1 MKKFYPLLSVL
12 FLIIWGCEDKTDDN
26 TPEVVDDTPTE
37 VTLWGV
43 VYSVENTDSLDLSNN
58 QLTGEIPETIC
69 DLNDQL
75 DSLMNVSNNH
85 LCNPYV
91 PTCITSLESTLSGF
105 FSNQNDCNYQMSSKD
120 KKDIISRLEP
130 QSSEAEKAV
139 LGSMLISKEAVPRG
153 MTFLHQD
160 SFFDKKH
167 QIIYKNMMEL
177 FEDNSSI
184 ECNYLVISDG
194 VFSSMKLLIANDD
207 IKPKY
212 FKSIAIR
219 GTIDKKD
226 LKDIDY
232 CNISLFL
239 GSNFH
244 SVIYPVN
251 KGNEFNFIGI
261 LRKNLSENEIKNSSL
276 FKDEDFISSILLDLS
291 HQIDQDILNNL
302 KNIKCFPIFT
312 SEEIYHPK
320 QKNIFLI
327 GDAFFALPPTF
338 AQGAS
343 QAIEVAFELYKN
355 FQNGSN
361 EFTNTRIKRTKIINK
376 KSKLNHFAF
385 HLSNPFMVFTRDLLM
400 KYLVKNKKFINSY
413 FGKIYKN

>member
-1 MKKFYPLLSVL
+1 MKKVVIIGAGISGLLIANLLRQNS
-12 FLIIWGCEDKTDDN
+12 N
-26 TPEVVDDTPTE
+26 YE
-37 VTLWGV
+37 VTLYEKNNSINLEKGYGV
-43 VYSVENTDSLDLSNN
+43 QLSVNSIKLLNKINFQTINSQNKFNPNKVDFYSLKNKNK
-58 QLTGEIPETIC
+58 IC
-69 DLNDQL
+69 DLDISVFNT
-75 DSLMNVSNNH
+75 
-85 LCNPYV
+85 YEAKY
-91 PTCITSLESTLSGF
+91 TTLQRTTLVEF
-105 FSNQNDCNYQMSSKD
+105 LKD
-120 KKDIISRLEP
+120 KLPNNLIQYNKKVNKVSSQNEIIDL
-130 QSSEAEKAV
+130 
-139 LGSMLISKEAVPRG
+139 
-153 MTFLHQD
+153 TF
-160 SFFDKKH
+160 
-167 QIIYKNMMEL
+167 EG
-177 FEDNSSI
+177 NSSA
-184 ECNYLVISDG
+184 ECDFLIISDG
-194 VFSSMKLLIANDD
+194 VFSSTKSLIANKD

-212 FKSIAIR
+212 FKSLAIR
-219 GTIDKKD
+219 ATIDQKN
-226 LKDIDY
+226 LKDINNS
-232 CNISLFL
+232 NISLFL

-385 HLSNPFMVFTRDLLM
+385 HLSNPFMVFIRDLLM

>member
-1 MKKFYPLLSVL
+1 MKKVAIIGAGISGLLIANLLRQDS
-12 FLIIWGCEDKTDDN
+12 N
-26 TPEVVDDTPTE
+26 YE
-37 VTLWGV
+37 VTLYEKNNSINLEKGYGV
-43 VYSVENTDSLDLSNN
+43 QLSLNSIKLLNQINFQTINSQNKFNPNKVDFYSLKNKNK
-58 QLTGEIPETIC
+58 IC
-69 DLNDQL
+69 DLDISVFNT
-75 DSLMNVSNNH
+75 
-85 LCNPYV
+85 YEAKY
-91 PTCITSLESTLSGF
+91 TTLQRTTLVEF
-105 FSNQNDCNYQMSSKD
+105 LKD
-120 KKDIISRLEP
+120 KLPNNLIQYNKKVNKASSQNEIID
-130 QSSEAEKAV
+130 
-139 LGSMLISKEAVPRG
+139 LI
-153 MTFLHQD
+153 
-160 SFFDKKH
+160 FDG
-167 QIIYKNMMEL
+167 
-177 FEDNSSI
+177 NSSA
-184 ECNYLVISDG
+184 ECDFLIISDG
-194 VFSSMKLLIANDD
+194 VFSSTKSLIANKD

-212 FKSIAIR
+212 FKSLAIR
-219 GTIDKKD
+219 ATIDQKN
-226 LKDIDY
+226 LKHINNS
-232 CNISLFL
+232 NISLFL

-343 QAIEVAFELYKN
+343 QAIEIAFELYKN

-400 KYLVKNKKFINSY
+400 KYLLKNKKFINSY

>member
-1 MKKFYPLLSVL
+1 MKKVAIIGAGISGLLIANLLRQDS
-12 FLIIWGCEDKTDDN
+12 N
-26 TPEVVDDTPTE
+26 YE
-37 VTLWGV
+37 VTLYEKNNSINLEKGYGV
-43 VYSVENTDSLDLSNN
+43 QLSVNSIKLLNKINFQTINSQNKFNPNKVDFYSLKNKNK
-58 QLTGEIPETIC
+58 IC
-69 DLNDQL
+69 DLDISVFNTYEAKYTTLQRTTLVEFLKDKLPNNLIQYNKKVN
-75 DSLMNVSNNH
+75 NVS
-85 LCNPYV
+85 
-91 PTCITSLESTLSGF
+91 S
-105 FSNQNDCNYQMSSKD
+105 QNE
-120 KKDIISRLEP
+120 IIDL
-130 QSSEAEKAV
+130 
-139 LGSMLISKEAVPRG
+139 
-153 MTFLHQD
+153 TF
-160 SFFDKKH
+160 
-167 QIIYKNMMEL
+167 EG
-177 FEDNSSI
+177 NSSA
-184 ECNYLVISDG
+184 ECDFLIISDG
-194 VFSSMKLLIANDD
+194 VFSSTKSLIATKD

-212 FKSIAIR
+212 FKSLAIR
-219 GTIDKKD
+219 ATIDQKN
-226 LKDIDY
+226 LKHINNS
-232 CNISLFL
+232 NISLFL

-291 HQIDQDILNNL
+291 HQMDQNILNNL

-385 HLSNPFMVFTRDLLM
+385 HLSNPFMIFTRDLLM

>member
-1 MKKFYPLLSVL
+1 MKKVAIIGAGISGLLIANLLRQDS
-12 FLIIWGCEDKTDDN
+12 N
-26 TPEVVDDTPTE
+26 YE
-37 VTLWGV
+37 VTLYEKNNSINLEKGYGV
-43 VYSVENTDSLDLSNN
+43 QLSVNSIKLLNKIGFQTINSQNKFNPNKVDFYSLKNKNK
-58 QLTGEIPETIC
+58 IC
-69 DLNDQL
+69 DLDISVFNT
-75 DSLMNVSNNH
+75 
-85 LCNPYV
+85 YEAKY
-91 PTCITSLESTLSGF
+91 TTLQRTTLVEF
-105 FSNQNDCNYQMSSKD
+105 LKD
-120 KKDIISRLEP
+120 KLPNNLIQYNKKVTKVSSQNEIIDL
-130 QSSEAEKAV
+130 
-139 LGSMLISKEAVPRG
+139 
-153 MTFLHQD
+153 TF
-160 SFFDKKH
+160 
-167 QIIYKNMMEL
+167 EG
-177 FEDNSSI
+177 NSSA
-184 ECNYLVISDG
+184 ECDFLIISDG
-194 VFSSMKLLIANDD
+194 VFSSTKSLIANKD

-212 FKSIAIR
+212 FKSLAIR
-219 GTIDKKD
+219 ATIDQKN
-226 LKDIDY
+226 LKHINNS
-232 CNISLFL
+232 NISLFL

-343 QAIEVAFELYKN
+343 QAIEIAFELYKN
-355 FQNGSN
+355 FKNGSN

>member
-1 MKKFYPLLSVL
+1 MKKVAIIGAGISGLLIANLLRQDSNYEVILYEKNNSINLEKGYGVQLSVNSIKL
-12 FLIIWGCEDKTDDN
+12 LNKIGFQTINSQNKFN
-26 TPEVVDDTPTE
+26 PNKVDF
-37 VTLWGV
+37 
-43 VYSVENTDSLDLSNN
+43 YSLKNKNK
-58 QLTGEIPETIC
+58 IC
-69 DLNDQL
+69 DLD
-75 DSLMNVSNNH
+75 
-85 LCNPYV
+85 
-91 PTCITSLESTLSGF
+91 ISTFNTYEAKYTTLQRTTLVEF
-105 FSNQNDCNYQMSSKD
+105 LKD
-120 KKDIISRLEP
+120 KLPNNLIQYNKKVNKVSSQNEIIDL
-130 QSSEAEKAV
+130 
-139 LGSMLISKEAVPRG
+139 
-153 MTFLHQD
+153 TFD
-160 SFFDKKH
+160 G
-167 QIIYKNMMEL
+167 
-177 FEDNSSI
+177 NSSA
-184 ECNYLVISDG
+184 ECDFLIISDG
-194 VFSSMKLLIANDD
+194 VFSSTKSLIANKD

-212 FKSIAIR
+212 FKSLAIR
-219 GTIDKKD
+219 ATIDQKN
-226 LKDIDY
+226 LKHINNS
-232 CNISLFL
+232 NISLFL

-251 KGNEFNFIGI
+251 KGNESNFIGI

-343 QAIEVAFELYKN
+343 QAIEIGFELYKN

-385 HLSNPFMVFTRDLLM
+385 HLSNPFMVFIRDLLM

>member
-1 MKKFYPLLSVL
+1 MKKIVIIGAGISGLLIANLLRQDS
-12 FLIIWGCEDKTDDN
+12 N
-26 TPEVVDDTPTE
+26 YE
-37 VTLWGV
+37 VTLYEKNNSINLEKGYGV
-43 VYSVENTDSLDLSNN
+43 QLSVNSIKLLNKINFQTINSQNKFNPNKVDFYSLKNKNK
-58 QLTGEIPETIC
+58 IC
-69 DLNDQL
+69 DLD
-75 DSLMNVSNNH
+75 
-85 LCNPYV
+85 
-91 PTCITSLESTLSGF
+91 ISTFNTYEAKYTTLQRTTLVEF
-105 FSNQNDCNYQMSSKD
+105 LKD
-120 KKDIISRLEP
+120 KLPNNLIQYNKKVNKVSSQNEIIDL
-130 QSSEAEKAV
+130 
-139 LGSMLISKEAVPRG
+139 
-153 MTFLHQD
+153 TFE
-160 SFFDKKH
+160 S
-167 QIIYKNMMEL
+167 
-177 FEDNSSI
+177 NSSV
-184 ECNYLVISDG
+184 ECDFLIISDG
-194 VFSSMKLLIANDD
+194 VFSSTKSLIANKD

-212 FKSIAIR
+212 FKSLAIR
-219 GTIDKKD
+219 ATIDQKN
-226 LKDIDY
+226 LKHINNS
-232 CNISLFL
+232 NISLFL

-276 FKDEDFISSILLDLS
+276 FKDENFISSILLDLS

-355 FQNGSN
+355 FQNDNN
-361 EFTNTRIKRTKIINK
+361 EFTNTRIKRTKMINK

>member
-1 MKKFYPLLSVL
+1 MKKVVIIGAGISGLLIANLLRQDS
-12 FLIIWGCEDKTDDN
+12 N
-26 TPEVVDDTPTE
+26 YE
-37 VTLWGV
+37 VTLYEKNNSINLEKGYGV
-43 VYSVENTDSLDLSNN
+43 QLSVNSIKLLNKINFQTINSQNKFNPNKVDFYSLKKKNK
-58 QLTGEIPETIC
+58 IC
-69 DLNDQL
+69 DLDISAFNT
-75 DSLMNVSNNH
+75 
-85 LCNPYV
+85 YEAKY
-91 PTCITSLESTLSGF
+91 TTLQRTTLVEF
-105 FSNQNDCNYQMSSKD
+105 LKD
-120 KKDIISRLEP
+120 KLPNNLIQYNKKVNKVSSQNEIIDL
-130 QSSEAEKAV
+130 
-139 LGSMLISKEAVPRG
+139 
-153 MTFLHQD
+153 TF
-160 SFFDKKH
+160 
-167 QIIYKNMMEL
+167 EG
-177 FEDNSSI
+177 NSST
-184 ECNYLVISDG
+184 ECDFLIISDG
-194 VFSSMKLLIANDD
+194 VFSSTKSLIANKD

-212 FKSIAIR
+212 FKSLAIR
-219 GTIDKKD
+219 ATIDQKN
-226 LKDIDY
+226 LKHINNS
-232 CNISLFL
+232 NISLFL

-355 FQNGSN
+355 FQNDNN

>member
-1 MKKFYPLLSVL
+1 MKKIVIIGAGISGLLIANLLRQDSNYEVALYEKNNSINLEKGYGVQLSVNSIKL
-12 FLIIWGCEDKTDDN
+12 LNKINFQKINSQNKFN
-26 TPEVVDDTPTE
+26 PNKVDF
-37 VTLWGV
+37 
-43 VYSVENTDSLDLSNN
+43 YSLKNKNK
-58 QLTGEIPETIC
+58 IC
-69 DLNDQL
+69 DLD
-75 DSLMNVSNNH
+75 
-85 LCNPYV
+85 
-91 PTCITSLESTLSGF
+91 ISTFNTYEAKYTTLQRTTLVEF
-105 FSNQNDCNYQMSSKD
+105 LKD
-120 KKDIISRLEP
+120 KLPNNLIQYNKKVNKVSSQNEIIDL
-130 QSSEAEKAV
+130 
-139 LGSMLISKEAVPRG
+139 
-153 MTFLHQD
+153 TF
-160 SFFDKKH
+160 
-167 QIIYKNMMEL
+167 EG
-177 FEDNSSI
+177 NSST
-184 ECNYLVISDG
+184 ECDFLIISDG
-194 VFSSMKLLIANDD
+194 VFSSTKSLIANKD

-212 FKSIAIR
+212 FKSLAIR
-219 GTIDKKD
+219 ATIDQKN
-226 LKDIDY
+226 LKHINNR
-232 CNISLFL
+232 NISLFL

-261 LRKNLSENEIKNSSL
+261 LRKNLSEEEIKNSSL

-343 QAIEVAFELYKN
+343 QAIEIAFELYRN

>member
-1 MKKFYPLLSVL
+1 MKKVAIIGAGISGLLIANLLRQDS
-12 FLIIWGCEDKTDDN
+12 N
-26 TPEVVDDTPTE
+26 YE
-37 VTLWGV
+37 VTLYEKNNSINLEKGYGV
-43 VYSVENTDSLDLSNN
+43 QLSVNSIKLLNKIGFQTINSQNKFNPNKVDFYSLKNKNK
-58 QLTGEIPETIC
+58 IC
-69 DLNDQL
+69 DLDISVFNTYEAKYTTLQRTTLVEFLKDKLPNNLIQYNKKVN
-75 DSLMNVSNNH
+75 NVS
-85 LCNPYV
+85 
-91 PTCITSLESTLSGF
+91 S
-105 FSNQNDCNYQMSSKD
+105 QNE
-120 KKDIISRLEP
+120 IIDL
-130 QSSEAEKAV
+130 
-139 LGSMLISKEAVPRG
+139 
-153 MTFLHQD
+153 TF
-160 SFFDKKH
+160 
-167 QIIYKNMMEL
+167 EG
-177 FEDNSSI
+177 NSSA
-184 ECNYLVISDG
+184 ECDFLIISDG
-194 VFSSMKLLIANDD
+194 VFSSTKSLIANKD

-212 FKSIAIR
+212 FKSLAIR
-219 GTIDKKD
+219 ATIDQKN
-226 LKDIDY
+226 LKHINNS
-232 CNISLFL
+232 NISLFL

-291 HQIDQDILNNL
+291 HQMDQNILNNL

-385 HLSNPFMVFTRDLLM
+385 HLSNPFMIFTRDLLM

>member
-1 MKKFYPLLSVL
+1 MKKVAIIGAGISGLLIANLLRQDS
-12 FLIIWGCEDKTDDN
+12 N
-26 TPEVVDDTPTE
+26 YE
-37 VTLWGV
+37 VTLYEKNNSINLEKGYGV
-43 VYSVENTDSLDLSNN
+43 QLSVNSIKLLNKIGFQTINSQNKFNPNKVDFYSLKNKNK
-58 QLTGEIPETIC
+58 IC
-69 DLNDQL
+69 DLDISVFNT
-75 DSLMNVSNNH
+75 
-85 LCNPYV
+85 YEAKY
-91 PTCITSLESTLSGF
+91 TTLQRTTLVEF
-105 FSNQNDCNYQMSSKD
+105 LKD
-120 KKDIISRLEP
+120 KLPNNLIQYNKKVNKVSSQNEIIDL
-130 QSSEAEKAV
+130 
-139 LGSMLISKEAVPRG
+139 
-153 MTFLHQD
+153 TFD
-160 SFFDKKH
+160 G
-167 QIIYKNMMEL
+167 
-177 FEDNSSI
+177 NSSA
-184 ECNYLVISDG
+184 ECDFLIISDG
-194 VFSSMKLLIANDD
+194 VFSSTKSLIANKD

-212 FKSIAIR
+212 FKSLAIR
-219 GTIDKKD
+219 ATIDQKN
-226 LKDIDY
+226 LKHINNS
-232 CNISLFL
+232 NISLFL

-343 QAIEVAFELYKN
+343 QAIEIAFELYKN

-385 HLSNPFMVFTRDLLM
+385 HLSNPFMVFIRDLLM

>member
-1 MKKFYPLLSVL
+1 MKKVVIIGAGISGLLIANLLRQDSNYEVALYEKNNSINLEKGYGVQLSVNSIKL
-12 FLIIWGCEDKTDDN
+12 LNKIGFQTINSQNKFN
-26 TPEVVDDTPTE
+26 PNKVDF
-37 VTLWGV
+37 
-43 VYSVENTDSLDLSNN
+43 YSLKNKNK
-58 QLTGEIPETIC
+58 IC
-69 DLNDQL
+69 DLDISVFNT
-75 DSLMNVSNNH
+75 
-85 LCNPYV
+85 YEAKY
-91 PTCITSLESTLSGF
+91 TTLQRTTLVEF
-105 FSNQNDCNYQMSSKD
+105 LKD
-120 KKDIISRLEP
+120 KLPNNLIQYNKKVNKVSSQNEIIDL
-130 QSSEAEKAV
+130 
-139 LGSMLISKEAVPRG
+139 
-153 MTFLHQD
+153 TF
-160 SFFDKKH
+160 
-167 QIIYKNMMEL
+167 EG
-177 FEDNSSI
+177 NSSA
-184 ECNYLVISDG
+184 ECDFLIISDG
-194 VFSSMKLLIANDD
+194 VFSSTKSLIANKD

-212 FKSIAIR
+212 FKSLAIR
-219 GTIDKKD
+219 ATIDQKN
-226 LKDIDY
+226 LKHINNS
-232 CNISLFL
+232 NISLFL

-343 QAIEVAFELYKN
+343 QAIEIAFELYKN
-355 FQNGSN
+355 FQNDSN

-400 KYLVKNKKFINSY
+400 KYLVKNKKFINNY

>member
-1 MKKFYPLLSVL
+1 MKKVVIIGAGISGLLIANLLRQDS
-12 FLIIWGCEDKTDDN
+12 N
-26 TPEVVDDTPTE
+26 YE
-37 VTLWGV
+37 VTLYEKNNSINLEKGYGV
-43 VYSVENTDSLDLSNN
+43 QLSVNSIKLLNKIGFQTINSQNKFNPNKVDFYSLKNKNK
-58 QLTGEIPETIC
+58 IC
-69 DLNDQL
+69 DLD
-75 DSLMNVSNNH
+75 
-85 LCNPYV
+85 
-91 PTCITSLESTLSGF
+91 ISTFNTYEAKYTTLQRTTLVEF
-105 FSNQNDCNYQMSSKD
+105 LKD
-120 KKDIISRLEP
+120 KLPNNLIQYNKKVNKVSSQNEIIDL
-130 QSSEAEKAV
+130 
-139 LGSMLISKEAVPRG
+139 
-153 MTFLHQD
+153 TF
-160 SFFDKKH
+160 
-167 QIIYKNMMEL
+167 EG
-177 FEDNSSI
+177 NSSA
-184 ECNYLVISDG
+184 ECDFLIISDG
-194 VFSSMKLLIANDD
+194 VFSSTKSLIANKD

-212 FKSIAIR
+212 FKSLAIR
-219 GTIDKKD
+219 ATIDQKN
-226 LKDIDY
+226 LKHINNS
-232 CNISLFL
+232 NISLFL

-343 QAIEVAFELYKN
+343 QAIEIAFELYKN

-385 HLSNPFMVFTRDLLM
+385 HLSNPFMVFIRDLLM

>member
-1 MKKFYPLLSVL
+1 MKKIVIIGAGISGLLIANLLRQDSNYEVALYEKNNSINLEKGYGVQLSVNSIKL
-12 FLIIWGCEDKTDDN
+12 LNKINFQKINSQNKFN
-26 TPEVVDDTPTE
+26 PNKVDF
-37 VTLWGV
+37 
-43 VYSVENTDSLDLSNN
+43 YSLKNKNK
-58 QLTGEIPETIC
+58 IC
-69 DLNDQL
+69 DLD
-75 DSLMNVSNNH
+75 
-85 LCNPYV
+85 
-91 PTCITSLESTLSGF
+91 ISTFNTYEAKYTTLQRTTLVEF
-105 FSNQNDCNYQMSSKD
+105 LKD
-120 KKDIISRLEP
+120 KLPNNLIQYNKKVNKVSSQNEIIDL
-130 QSSEAEKAV
+130 
-139 LGSMLISKEAVPRG
+139 
-153 MTFLHQD
+153 TF
-160 SFFDKKH
+160 
-167 QIIYKNMMEL
+167 EG
-177 FEDNSSI
+177 NSST
-184 ECNYLVISDG
+184 ECDFLIISDG
-194 VFSSMKLLIANDD
+194 VFSSTKSLIANKD

-212 FKSIAIR
+212 FKSLAIR
-219 GTIDKKD
+219 ATIDQKN
-226 LKDIDY
+226 LKHINNR
-232 CNISLFL
+232 NISLFL

-343 QAIEVAFELYKN
+343 QAIEIAFELYKN

>member
-1 MKKFYPLLSVL
+1 MKKVAIIGAGISGLLIANLLRQDS
-12 FLIIWGCEDKTDDN
+12 N
-26 TPEVVDDTPTE
+26 YE
-37 VTLWGV
+37 VTLYEKNNSINLEKGYGV
-43 VYSVENTDSLDLSNN
+43 QLSVNSIKLLNKINFQTINSQNKFNPNKVDFYSLKNKNK
-58 QLTGEIPETIC
+58 IC
-69 DLNDQL
+69 DLDISVFNT
-75 DSLMNVSNNH
+75 
-85 LCNPYV
+85 YEAKY
-91 PTCITSLESTLSGF
+91 TTLQRTTLVEF
-105 FSNQNDCNYQMSSKD
+105 LKD
-120 KKDIISRLEP
+120 KLPNNLIQYNKKVNKVSSQNEIIDL
-130 QSSEAEKAV
+130 
-139 LGSMLISKEAVPRG
+139 
-153 MTFLHQD
+153 TF
-160 SFFDKKH
+160 
-167 QIIYKNMMEL
+167 EG
-177 FEDNSSI
+177 NSSA
-184 ECNYLVISDG
+184 ECDFLIISDG
-194 VFSSMKLLIANDD
+194 VFSSTKSLIANKD

-212 FKSIAIR
+212 FKSLAIR
-219 GTIDKKD
+219 ATIDQKN
-226 LKDIDY
+226 LKHINNS
-232 CNISLFL
+232 NISLFL

-261 LRKNLSENEIKNSSL
+261 LRKNLSENEIKNYSL

>member
-1 MKKFYPLLSVL
+1 MKKVAIIGAGISGLLIANLLRQDS
-12 FLIIWGCEDKTDDN
+12 N
-26 TPEVVDDTPTE
+26 YE
-37 VTLWGV
+37 VTLYEKNNSINLEKGYGV
-43 VYSVENTDSLDLSNN
+43 QLSVNSIKLLNKINFQTINSQNKFNPNKVDFYSLKNKNK
-58 QLTGEIPETIC
+58 IC
-69 DLNDQL
+69 DLDISVFNTYEAKYTTLQRTTLVEFLKDKLPNNLIQYNKKVN
-75 DSLMNVSNNH
+75 NVS
-85 LCNPYV
+85 
-91 PTCITSLESTLSGF
+91 S
-105 FSNQNDCNYQMSSKD
+105 QNE
-120 KKDIISRLEP
+120 IIDL
-130 QSSEAEKAV
+130 
-139 LGSMLISKEAVPRG
+139 
-153 MTFLHQD
+153 TF
-160 SFFDKKH
+160 
-167 QIIYKNMMEL
+167 EG
-177 FEDNSSI
+177 NSSA
-184 ECNYLVISDG
+184 ECDFLIISDG
-194 VFSSMKLLIANDD
+194 VFSSTKSLIANKD

-212 FKSIAIR
+212 FKSLAIR
-219 GTIDKKD
+219 ATIDQKN
-226 LKDIDY
+226 LKHINNS
-232 CNISLFL
+232 NISLFL

-291 HQIDQDILNNL
+291 HQMDQNILNNL

-385 HLSNPFMVFTRDLLM
+385 HLSNPFMIFTRDLLM

>member
-1 MKKFYPLLSVL
+1 MKKIVIIGAGISGLLIANLLRQDSNYEVALYEKNNSINLEKGYGVQLSVNSIKL
-12 FLIIWGCEDKTDDN
+12 LNKINFQTINSQNKFN
-26 TPEVVDDTPTE
+26 PNKVDF
-37 VTLWGV
+37 
-43 VYSVENTDSLDLSNN
+43 YSLKNKNK
-58 QLTGEIPETIC
+58 IC
-69 DLNDQL
+69 DLD
-75 DSLMNVSNNH
+75 
-85 LCNPYV
+85 
-91 PTCITSLESTLSGF
+91 ISTFNTYEAKYTTLQRTTLVEF
-105 FSNQNDCNYQMSSKD
+105 LKD
-120 KKDIISRLEP
+120 KLPNNLIQYNKKVNKVSSQNEIIDL
-130 QSSEAEKAV
+130 
-139 LGSMLISKEAVPRG
+139 
-153 MTFLHQD
+153 TF
-160 SFFDKKH
+160 
-167 QIIYKNMMEL
+167 EG
-177 FEDNSSI
+177 NSST
-184 ECNYLVISDG
+184 ECDFLIISDG
-194 VFSSMKLLIANDD
+194 VFSSTKSLIANKD

-212 FKSIAIR
+212 FKSLAIR
-219 GTIDKKD
+219 ATIDQKN
-226 LKDIDY
+226 LKDINNS
-232 CNISLFL
+232 NISLFL

-343 QAIEVAFELYKN
+343 QAIEEAFELYKN

-361 EFTNTRIKRTKIINK
+361 EFTNTRIKRTKIINR

>member
-1 MKKFYPLLSVL
+1 MKKVVIIGAGISGLLIANLLRQDS
-12 FLIIWGCEDKTDDN
+12 N
-26 TPEVVDDTPTE
+26 YE
-37 VTLWGV
+37 VTLYEKNNSINLEKGYGV
-43 VYSVENTDSLDLSNN
+43 QLSVNSIKLLNKIGFQTINSQNKFNPNKVDFYSLKNKNK
-58 QLTGEIPETIC
+58 IC
-69 DLNDQL
+69 DLDISVFNT
-75 DSLMNVSNNH
+75 
-85 LCNPYV
+85 YEAKY
-91 PTCITSLESTLSGF
+91 TTLQRTTLVEF
-105 FSNQNDCNYQMSSKD
+105 LKD
-120 KKDIISRLEP
+120 KLPNNLIQYNKKVNKVSSQNEIIDL
-130 QSSEAEKAV
+130 
-139 LGSMLISKEAVPRG
+139 
-153 MTFLHQD
+153 TF
-160 SFFDKKH
+160 
-167 QIIYKNMMEL
+167 EG
-177 FEDNSSI
+177 NSST
-184 ECNYLVISDG
+184 ECDFLIISDG
-194 VFSSMKLLIANDD
+194 VFSSTKSLIANKD

-212 FKSIAIR
+212 FKSLAIR
-219 GTIDKKD
+219 ATIDQKN
-226 LKDIDY
+226 LKHINNS
-232 CNISLFL
+232 NISLFL

-276 FKDEDFISSILLDLS
+276 FKDENFISSILLDLS
-291 HQIDQDILNNL
+291 HQIDQNILNNL

>member
-1 MKKFYPLLSVL
+1 MKKIVIIGAGISGLLIANLLRQDSNYEVALYEKNNSINLEKGYGVQLSVNSIKL
-12 FLIIWGCEDKTDDN
+12 LNKIGFQTINSQNKFN
-26 TPEVVDDTPTE
+26 PNKVDF
-37 VTLWGV
+37 
-43 VYSVENTDSLDLSNN
+43 YSLKNKNK
-58 QLTGEIPETIC
+58 IC
-69 DLNDQL
+69 DLDISVFNT
-75 DSLMNVSNNH
+75 
-85 LCNPYV
+85 YEAKY
-91 PTCITSLESTLSGF
+91 TTLQRTTLVEF
-105 FSNQNDCNYQMSSKD
+105 LKD
-120 KKDIISRLEP
+120 KLPNNLIQYNKKVNKVSSQNEIIDL
-130 QSSEAEKAV
+130 
-139 LGSMLISKEAVPRG
+139 
-153 MTFLHQD
+153 TFD
-160 SFFDKKH
+160 G
-167 QIIYKNMMEL
+167 
-177 FEDNSSI
+177 NSSA
-184 ECNYLVISDG
+184 ECDFLIISDG
-194 VFSSMKLLIANDD
+194 VFSSTKSLIANKD

-212 FKSIAIR
+212 FKSLAIR
-219 GTIDKKD
+219 ATIDQKN
-226 LKDIDY
+226 LKHINNS
-232 CNISLFL
+232 NISLFL

-261 LRKNLSENEIKNSSL
+261 LRKNLSENEIKNFSL

-385 HLSNPFMVFTRDLLM
+385 HLSNPFMVFIRDLLM

>member
-1 MKKFYPLLSVL
+1 MKKVVIIGAGISGLLIANLLRQDS
-12 FLIIWGCEDKTDDN
+12 N
-26 TPEVVDDTPTE
+26 YE
-37 VTLWGV
+37 VTLYEKNNSINLEKGYGV
-43 VYSVENTDSLDLSNN
+43 QLSVNSIKLLNKINFQTINSQNKFNPNKVDFYSLKNKNK
-58 QLTGEIPETIC
+58 IC
-69 DLNDQL
+69 DLDISVFNTYEAKYTTLQRTTLVEFLKDKLPNNLIQYNKKVN
-75 DSLMNVSNNH
+75 NVS
-85 LCNPYV
+85 
-91 PTCITSLESTLSGF
+91 S
-105 FSNQNDCNYQMSSKD
+105 QNE
-120 KKDIISRLEP
+120 IIDL
-130 QSSEAEKAV
+130 
-139 LGSMLISKEAVPRG
+139 
-153 MTFLHQD
+153 TF
-160 SFFDKKH
+160 
-167 QIIYKNMMEL
+167 EG
-177 FEDNSSI
+177 NSSA
-184 ECNYLVISDG
+184 ECDFLIISDG
-194 VFSSMKLLIANDD
+194 VFSSTKSLIANKD

-212 FKSIAIR
+212 FKSLAIR
-219 GTIDKKD
+219 ATIDQKN
-226 LKDIDY
+226 LKDINNS
-232 CNISLFL
+232 NISLFL

-343 QAIEVAFELYKN
+343 QAIEIAFELYKN

>member
-1 MKKFYPLLSVL
+1 MKKVVIIGAGISGLLIANLLRQDS
-12 FLIIWGCEDKTDDN
+12 N
-26 TPEVVDDTPTE
+26 YE
-37 VTLWGV
+37 VTLYEKNNSINLEKGYGV
-43 VYSVENTDSLDLSNN
+43 QLSVNSIKLLNKIGFQTINSQNKFNPNKVDFYSLKNKNK
-58 QLTGEIPETIC
+58 IC
-69 DLNDQL
+69 DLDISVFNT
-75 DSLMNVSNNH
+75 
-85 LCNPYV
+85 YEAKY
-91 PTCITSLESTLSGF
+91 TTLQRTTLVEF
-105 FSNQNDCNYQMSSKD
+105 LKD
-120 KKDIISRLEP
+120 KLPNNLIQYNKKVNKVSSQNEIIDL
-130 QSSEAEKAV
+130 
-139 LGSMLISKEAVPRG
+139 
-153 MTFLHQD
+153 TFD
-160 SFFDKKH
+160 G
-167 QIIYKNMMEL
+167 
-177 FEDNSSI
+177 NSSA
-184 ECNYLVISDG
+184 ECDFLIISDG
-194 VFSSMKLLIANDD
+194 VFSSTKSLIANKD

-212 FKSIAIR
+212 FKSLAIR
-219 GTIDKKD
+219 ATIDQKN
-226 LKDIDY
+226 LKHINNS
-232 CNISLFL
+232 NISLFL

-276 FKDEDFISSILLDLS
+276 FKDEDFISLILLDLS

-385 HLSNPFMVFTRDLLM
+385 HLSNPFMVFIRDLLM

>member
-1 MKKFYPLLSVL
+1 MKKVVIIGAGISGLLIANLLRQDS
-12 FLIIWGCEDKTDDN
+12 N
-26 TPEVVDDTPTE
+26 YE
-37 VTLWGV
+37 VTLYEKNNSINLEKGYGV
-43 VYSVENTDSLDLSNN
+43 QLSVNSIKLLNKIGFQTINSQNKFNPNKVDFYSLKNKNK
-58 QLTGEIPETIC
+58 IC
-69 DLNDQL
+69 DLDISAFNT
-75 DSLMNVSNNH
+75 
-85 LCNPYV
+85 YEAKY
-91 PTCITSLESTLSGF
+91 TTLQRTTLVEF
-105 FSNQNDCNYQMSSKD
+105 LKD
-120 KKDIISRLEP
+120 KLPNNLIQYNKKVNKVSSQNEIIDL
-130 QSSEAEKAV
+130 
-139 LGSMLISKEAVPRG
+139 
-153 MTFLHQD
+153 TFD
-160 SFFDKKH
+160 G
-167 QIIYKNMMEL
+167 
-177 FEDNSSI
+177 NSSA
-184 ECNYLVISDG
+184 ECDFLIISDG
-194 VFSSMKLLIANDD
+194 VFSSTKSLIANKD

-212 FKSIAIR
+212 FKSLAIR
-219 GTIDKKD
+219 ATIDQKN
-226 LKDIDY
+226 LKHINNS
-232 CNISLFL
+232 NISLFL

-343 QAIEVAFELYKN
+343 QAIEIAFELYKN

-385 HLSNPFMVFTRDLLM
+385 HLSNPFMVFIRDLLM

>member
-1 MKKFYPLLSVL
+1 MKKVIIIGAGISGLLIANLLRQDSNYEVILYEKNNSINLEKGYGVQLSVNSIKL
-12 FLIIWGCEDKTDDN
+12 LNKIGFQTINSQNKFN
-26 TPEVVDDTPTE
+26 PNKVDF
-37 VTLWGV
+37 
-43 VYSVENTDSLDLSNN
+43 YSLKNKNK
-58 QLTGEIPETIC
+58 IC
-69 DLNDQL
+69 DLDISVFNT
-75 DSLMNVSNNH
+75 
-85 LCNPYV
+85 YEAKY
-91 PTCITSLESTLSGF
+91 TTLQRTTLVEF
-105 FSNQNDCNYQMSSKD
+105 LKD
-120 KKDIISRLEP
+120 KLPNNLIQYNKKVNKVSSQNEIIDL
-130 QSSEAEKAV
+130 
-139 LGSMLISKEAVPRG
+139 
-153 MTFLHQD
+153 TF
-160 SFFDKKH
+160 
-167 QIIYKNMMEL
+167 EG
-177 FEDNSSI
+177 NSSA
-184 ECNYLVISDG
+184 ECDFLIISDG
-194 VFSSMKLLIANDD
+194 VFSSTKSLIANKD

-212 FKSIAIR
+212 FKSLAIR
-219 GTIDKKD
+219 ATIDQKN
-226 LKDIDY
+226 LKHINNS
-232 CNISLFL
+232 NISLFL

-343 QAIEVAFELYKN
+343 QAIEIAFELYKN

-385 HLSNPFMVFTRDLLM
+385 HLSNPFMVFIRDLLM

>member
-1 MKKFYPLLSVL
+1 MKKVVIIGAGISGLLIANLLRQDS
-12 FLIIWGCEDKTDDN
+12 N
-26 TPEVVDDTPTE
+26 YE
-37 VTLWGV
+37 VTLYEKNNSINLEKGYGV
-43 VYSVENTDSLDLSNN
+43 QLSVNSIKLLNKINFQTINSQNKFNPNKVDFYSLKNKNK
-58 QLTGEIPETIC
+58 IC
-69 DLNDQL
+69 DLDISVFNTYEAKYTTLQRTTLVEFLKDKLPNNLIQYNKKVN
-75 DSLMNVSNNH
+75 NVS
-85 LCNPYV
+85 
-91 PTCITSLESTLSGF
+91 S
-105 FSNQNDCNYQMSSKD
+105 QNE
-120 KKDIISRLEP
+120 IIDL
-130 QSSEAEKAV
+130 
-139 LGSMLISKEAVPRG
+139 
-153 MTFLHQD
+153 TF
-160 SFFDKKH
+160 
-167 QIIYKNMMEL
+167 EG
-177 FEDNSSI
+177 NSST
-184 ECNYLVISDG
+184 ECDFLIISDG
-194 VFSSMKLLIANDD
+194 VFSSTKSLIANKD

-212 FKSIAIR
+212 FKSLAIR
-219 GTIDKKD
+219 ATIDQKN
-226 LKDIDY
+226 LKHINNS
-232 CNISLFL
+232 NISLFL

-355 FQNGSN
+355 FQNDNN
-361 EFTNTRIKRTKIINK
+361 EFTNTRIKRTKMINK

-385 HLSNPFMVFTRDLLM
+385 HLSNPFMVFIRDLLM